1 MSLVKEFSNLDDFI
15 AEMKNLNIDKIAFA
29 EINERRP
36 METAKDFIEVVIVRE
51 VTLKAYK
58 DSVIYKYHQKCDNL
72 EEIHDFLL
80 SEGFEIKRLNR
91 NIT

>member
-36 METAKDFIEVVIVRE
+36 METAKDFIDVVIVI
-51 VTLKAYK
+51 
-58 DSVIYKYHQKCDNL
+58 D
-72 EEIHDFLL
+72 
-80 SEGFEIKRLNR
+80 
-91 NIT
+91 